1 MAGPAGLLSDC
12 GSSQTAATI
21 TSAFVSWSSGDDEPS
36 VLHLMNDLRFFFPLL
51 LKNLGCEEG
60 LGDRDEGLEIA
71 NDVDTLTPDP

>member
-1 MAGPAGLLSDC
+1 
-12 GSSQTAATI
+12 
-21 TSAFVSWSSGDDEPS
+21 
-36 VLHLMNDLRFFFPLL
+36 MNDLRFFFPLL